1 MNTEYVKRSLIYAR
15 DFNQGLY
22 LTHEDVPELL
32 NYLDAIEPIYSNAFP
47 SGRNQIAYDA
57 DSVRYTMAMVLT
69 PKEPAYVPTQIFVN
83 NGVTVCKFADG
94 DVVTSKPR
102 EGEPCDLEMG
112 VAMCIVKKLFRGRGR
127 WLSYLLDKVKVQEGK
142 VKK

>member
-1 MNTEYVKRSLIYAR
+1 MKHVIVSRPIEWLEGTFVDDCTRELYHKFEYSLKFELEKA
-15 DFNQGLY
+15 GL
-22 LTHEDVPELL
+22 V
-32 NYLDAIEPIYSNAFP
+32 
-47 SGRNQIAYDA
+47 
-57 DSVRYTMAMVLT
+57 M
-69 PKEPAYVPTQIFVN
+69 YVPTQIFVN

-102 EGEPCDLEMG
+102 DGEPFDPEVG

-127 WLSYLLDKVKVQEGK
+127 WLSYLRDKVKYQERK

>member
-1 MNTEYVKRSLIYAR
+1 MKHVIVSTPIEWLDTTDSSREHIGSYTTGWMKLTELVCWSYRPC
-15 DFNQGLY
+15 
-22 LTHEDVPELL
+22 E
-32 NYLDAIEPIYSNAFP
+32 
-47 SGRNQIAYDA
+47 
-57 DSVRYTMAMVLT
+57 
-69 PKEPAYVPTQIFVN
+69 IFVN

-102 EGEPCDLEMG
+102 EGEPFDLEVG

-127 WLSYLLDKVKVQEGK
+127 WLSYLRDKVKFQEGK

>member
-1 MNTEYVKRSLIYAR
+1 MSISSKPESDCVDYSSS
-15 DFNQGLY
+15 FNFEINEWFALAI
-22 LTHEDVPELL
+22 V
-32 NYLDAIEPIYSNAFP
+32 NYFQLPRE
-47 SGRNQIAYDA
+47 
-57 DSVRYTMAMVLT
+57 
-69 PKEPAYVPTQIFVN
+69 IFVN

-102 EGEPCDLEMG
+102 EGEPFDPEVG

-127 WLSYLLDKVKVQEGK
+127 WLSYLRDKVKYQERK

>member
-32 NYLDAIEPIYSNAFP
+32 NYLDANEPIYSNAFP
-47 SGRNQIAYDA
+47 IAYDA
-57 DSVRYTMAMVLT
+57 DSVRYTMAVALT

-102 EGEPCDLEMG
+102 EGEPFDPEVG

-127 WLSYLLDKVKVQEGK
+127 WLSYLRDKVKVQEGK

>member
-1 MNTEYVKRSLIYAR
+1 MNTEYIKRSLIYAR

-22 LTHEDVPELL
+22 LTREDVPELL

-47 SGRNQIAYDA
+47 ITSSYDA
-57 DSVRYTMAMVLT
+57 DSVRYTMAMALT
-69 PKEPAYVPTQIFVN
+69 PKEPVYVPTQIFVN

-94 DVVTSKPR
+94 EVITSKPR
-102 EGEPCDLEMG
+102 EGEPFDPEVG

-127 WLSYLLDKVKVQEGK
+127 WLSYLRDKVKYQERK